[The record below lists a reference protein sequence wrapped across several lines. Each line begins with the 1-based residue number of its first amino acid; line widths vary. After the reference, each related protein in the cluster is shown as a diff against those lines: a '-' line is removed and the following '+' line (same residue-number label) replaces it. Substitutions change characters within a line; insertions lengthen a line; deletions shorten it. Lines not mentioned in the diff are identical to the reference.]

1 MPEAAT
7 PMTSPASAVMPSP
20 SVRFVH
26 SRAVRYQ
33 PCVVDLR
40 WRRSVHSCD
49 VCAFRTGAVAATAS
63 LFGSTNVRR
72 WSSTVEDENGSIKS
86 CTAVHHGVCMPVRPG
101 MVPPPR
107 LQQDVVQVTSP
118 SVPSTVPAAQSGLN
132 GSGGLTSQTV
142 AASVDRPESPPPP
155 PLPEKRRVNVPAAF
169 LQVSST
175 EHVIN

>member
-1 MPEAAT
+1 MA
-7 PMTSPASAVMPSP
+7 SPASAVMPSP

-49 VCAFRTGAVAATAS
+49 ICAFRTGTVAATAS

-72 WSSTVEDENGSIKS
+72 WSSSSTIEDENGSTKS
-86 CTAVHHGVCMPVRPG
+86 CTAVHYGVCTPVRPG
-101 MVPPPR
+101 TVPPPR
-107 LQQDVVQVTSP
+107 HQQDVVQVSSP
-118 SVPSTVPAAQSGLN
+118 SVPSPVTSAPAGFN
-132 GSGGLTSQTV
+132 GSGGSTPQIV

-169 LQVSST
+169 LQVSSMN
-175 EHVIN
+175 HMISWIC